1 MRPPRVKSYIIR
13 TVAPNSHRGPLSVFR
28 PALGLLG
35 LLAFA
40 TSACGAPSREPQHP
54 VTVTATIA
62 PASVVP
68 APARLA
74 LPPTDEKTI
83 DGEVVSRLNARVDIT
98 EPWKPLVDGAFY
110 LAPDDVVAK
119 DGGVDVVVH
128 FHGATLVEDE
138 WRTTALDAVIVSVN
152 LPGYGVAQYRDRFA
166 VPGRFAGIVGDA
178 VKRVGGTHVRRL
190 GLISWSAGYGAIQD
204 VLSDDGFYAMV
215 DTVVL
220 LDGMHVDY
228 KKGSPD
234 KAGMAVFERFAH
246 DAASGDKQMIVTH
259 SAVTPIDYASTTETA
274 AMLLA
279 SVGAA
284 RVNETVTYA
293 RGMVEWYH
301 ADKGGLHVRGFRGEG
316 LRDHTNQA
324 HLLDDAVRGYLEPR
338 WTRLAVLE
346 ERATA
351 AIEM

>member
-1 MRPPRVKSYIIR
+1 MTPP
-13 TVAPNSHRGPLSVFR
+13 
-28 PALGLLG
+28 
-35 LLAFA
+35 
-40 TSACGAPSREPQHP
+40 
-54 VTVTATIA
+54 
-62 PASVVP
+62 P
-68 APARLA
+68 APAPVARLA
-74 LPPTDEKTI
+74 ADEKKDEKSI
-83 DGEVVSRLNARVDIT
+83 DREVVSRLNARLGIA
-98 EPWKPLVDGAFY
+98 EPWKPMNDGAWY

-119 DGGVDVVVH
+119 DGGVDVIVH
-128 FHGATLVEDE
+128 FHGATLVEEE

-152 LPGYGVAQYRDRFA
+152 LPGYGVGQYRDRFA
-166 VPGRFAGIVGDA
+166 EPGRFAGVVGDA

-190 GLISWSAGYGAIQD
+190 GLVSWSAGYGAIQD

-228 KKGSPD
+228 KRGSPD
-234 KAGMAVFERFAH
+234 KAGMAVFERFAE

-259 SAVTPIDYASTTETA
+259 SSVTPGDYASTTETA

-279 SVGAA
+279 SVGAT
-284 RVNETVTYA
+284 RVEEKRTHA

-301 ADKGGLHVRGFRGEG
+301 ADKGGLHIRGFRGEG
-316 LRDHTNQA
+316 LRDHTDQV

-338 WTRLAVLE
+338 WTRLSVLE

-351 AIEM
+351 TIEM